1 MPLLH
6 RIARRLP
13 SRLLAPLTDQRP
25 AARLIRQSA
34 KKYWKLLA
42 LNFSTSLVASLS
54 EGATLGIIFLSVS
67 LISAPENSDWSKISV
82 LGSLNQLPWL
92 QDWLNSTL
100 STRSGRDGIFILLLA
115 TAVALQALMAATS
128 YVNSVS
134 TAVMGARMGTEITA
148 KLNDRVLSLTFGCA
162 SRYRVGDLL
171 NYVGSGGSTVQKE
184 INLAN
189 GLLMNSLQLIIY
201 LAILVAISPWL
212 LLVAFAMASVM
223 QSIQKV
229 LLPRIRRNSR
239 EQQKVGVELSSH
251 QNEQIQGLRLL
262 HSTGQ
267 LESSRKKLKALL
279 GESKRLSIR
288 QSKLSNIVQPISNM
302 LPIISIAIIAALS
315 LLVFK
320 DRSSGVLPS
329 LVTFIIALQRL
340 NQRVGT
346 LTGLAT
352 GYAAN
357 SANVERLNQIL
368 RDDDKDFVRTGG
380 APFTA
385 LRESIQLDAV
395 SLRYS
400 PDLPEALASIQLT
413 IGRGQTVALVGSSG
427 AGKSSIADLLVG
439 LYEPTGGRILIDGI
453 DMRSINLASW
463 QQRLGVVSQDT
474 FLFNASIASNIGFGV
489 ENASM
494 DDIMEAAAKAQA
506 SRFIADL
513 PEGYDTKIG
522 ERGYRLSG
530 GQRQRISLARA
541 ILRRPELLILDEAT
555 SALDSQ
561 SERLVQQA
569 IEQFERQ
576 HTVLVIAHRLSTIVN
591 ADVICVL
598 SEGRIIERGRHHELL
613 AQEGLY
619 ARLWSDQSKHP
630 HQTPL
635 SAASV

>member
-1 MPLLH
+1 
-6 RIARRLP
+6 
-13 SRLLAPLTDQRP
+13 
-25 AARLIRQSA
+25 
-34 KKYWKLLA
+34 
-42 LNFSTSLVASLS
+42 
-54 EGATLGIIFLSVS
+54 
-67 LISAPENSDWSKISV
+67 
-82 LGSLNQLPWL
+82 
-92 QDWLNSTL
+92 
-100 STRSGRDGIFILLLA
+100 
-115 TAVALQALMAATS
+115 MAATS
-128 YVNSVS
+128 YINSVS

-223 QSIQKV
+223 QAIQKV

-267 LESSRKKLKALL
+267 LESSRQKLKALL

-288 QSKLSNIVQPISNM
+288 QSKLSNVVQPISNM

-315 LLVFK
+315 LMVFK

-357 SANVERLNQIL
+357 SANVERLNEIL
-368 RDDDKDFVRTGG
+368 RDDDKEFIRNGG
-380 APFTA
+380 VPFTA
-385 LRESIQLDAV
+385 LRDRIQLDDV

-400 PDLPEALASIQLT
+400 PNLPEALSSIQLT

-439 LYEPTGGRILIDGI
+439 LYEPTGGRILVDGVDI
-453 DMRSINLASW
+453 RTINLASW

-489 ENASM
+489 DNASM
-494 DDIMEAAAKAQA
+494 DDIMAAAAKAQA
-506 SRFIADL
+506 SRFISDL

-598 SEGRIIERGRHHELL
+598 SEGRIVERGRHHELL
-613 AQEGLY
+613 AQEGIY

-630 HQTPL
+630 QQTSL
-635 SAASV
+635 STAPV